1 MSNLKSSFYCFATLD
16 RKGLITDIGGKVFAN
31 QELDKNLLVG
41 KYLPEAVFWNHS
53 ENASQNIANSI
64 VLAGQGKSL
73 EFETTFWEGSDKIST
88 IIAEFIPQT
97 SENGQIENIIFTSID
112 ITKYVSEISLHK
124 TKSEQLLYAAEFAE
138 VGLWFWNLKTGEM
151 VTTPRCNEIYGFSP
165 SEIMTIEK
173 FSTVFHPEDVPRIE
187 EALAAS
193 HNNLEDYNIEYRIL
207 VDDDIRWVSVIGKV
221 FQEDAETKVMMG
233 SVRDTTHRKL
243 ANEQLKLLYN
253 QAQLAKEEVEEVN
266 RQKDDFLAIVSH
278 ELRSPLNSILGWAKI
293 LNSKQVDEETKKNA
307 LETIENSAKLQAKL
321 ISDLVDSAKIISGK
335 LEFNLAAVPLHSII
349 NQVYQSEKPTAD
361 EKKINFL
368 LGRVDNVN
376 VMGDTSRLMQAISNL
391 VSNSIKFTPFGG
403 DIILSLVAQNNNAVI
418 SVCDTGSGIPEDELP
433 KVFKQYF
440 QSKTAQNKTGLG
452 LGLSIVKVIVEKH
465 GGQVYVKNNDD
476 GIGCTFSVS
485 LPIQFVEKERET
497 ITETKAENT
506 NPLQNLEILIV
517 EDNQD
522 SREVL
527 EFYLSQL
534 GAKIHSAASSQE
546 GYNYLTSGERLPEVI
561 VSDISMPD
569 EDGYTFLT
577 KVRALPA
584 EKGGNIPAIALTAF
598 ASASDTQ
605 KIMSVGFQKHHT
617 KPFEPDVLVE
627 DILSVINKR

>member
-1 MSNLKSSFYCFATLD
+1 MSNLKNSFYCFAVLD
-16 RKGLITDIGGKVFAN
+16 SKGLITDIGGKVFAN
-31 QELDKNLLVG
+31 KELDKNLFIG
-41 KYLPEAVFWNHS
+41 KYFPQVEFWNHS
-53 ENASQNIANSI
+53 DNASQNITNS
-64 VLAGQGKSL
+64 VALAEQGKSL
-73 EFETTFWEGSDKIST
+73 EFETTFWEGNDKIST
-88 IIAEFIPQT
+88 IIAEFTPET
-97 SENGQIENIIFTSID
+97 SENGQVEEIIFTSID

-165 SEIMTIEK
+165 SELMTIEK
-173 FSTVFHPEDVPRIE
+173 FSTVFHPEDLPRIE

-193 HNNLEDYNIEYRIL
+193 HNNFEDYNIEYRIL
-207 VDDDIRWVSVIGKV
+207 VNDDVRWVNVIGKV

-293 LNSKQVDEETKKNA
+293 LNSKKVDEETQKNA

-335 LEFNLAAVPLHSII
+335 LEFTLAAVPLHSLI

-376 VMGDTSRLMQAISNL
+376 VMGDTSRLIQAISNL
-391 VSNSIKFTPFGG
+391 VSNSIKFTPSGG
-403 DIILSLVAQNNNAVI
+403 DIILSLSVQNNNAII
-418 SVCDTGSGIPEDELP
+418 SVCDSGSGIPENELP

-506 NPLQNLEILIV
+506 NPLQNLDILIV

-546 GYNYLTSGERLPEVI
+546 GYNYLISGETLPDVI

>member
-1 MSNLKSSFYCFATLD
+1 MSNLKDSFYCFATLN
-16 RKGLITDIGGKVFAN
+16 RQGFITDIGGKAFAN
-31 QELDKNLLVG
+31 KETDINSLVG
-41 KYLPEAVFWNHS
+41 KYFPEAVFWSHS
-53 ENASQNIANSI
+53 ENSSQNIANSI
-64 VLAGQGKSL
+64 VLAVQGKSL
-73 EFETTFWEGSDKIST
+73 EFETTFLESGGKIST
-88 IIAEFIPQT
+88 IIAEFIPQAT
-97 SENGQIENIIFTSID
+97 EDGEIEEIIFTSID
-112 ITKYVSEISLHK
+112 ITKYVSEIALHK

-151 VTTPRCNEIYGFSP
+151 ITTPRCNEIYGFSP

-173 FSTVFHPEDVPRIE
+173 FSTVFHPEDLPRIE
-187 EALAAS
+187 EALATS
-193 HNNLEDYNIEYRIL
+193 HNNFEDYNIEYRIL
-207 VDDDIRWVSVIGKV
+207 VNDDIQWVSVIGKV
-221 FQEDAETKVMMG
+221 FQEDSETKVMMG

-253 QAQLAKEEVEEVN
+253 QAQVAKEEVEEVN

-293 LNSKQVDEETKKNA
+293 LNGKKVDEVTQKNA

-335 LEFNLAAVPLHSII
+335 LEFTLTSVPLHSII

-391 VSNSIKFTPFGG
+391 VSNAIKFTPISG
-403 DIILSLVAQNNNAVI
+403 DIILSLSAQNNSAII
-418 SVCDTGSGIPEDELP
+418 SVCDSGSGIIEDEIP
-433 KVFKQYF
+433 KIFKQYF
-440 QSKTAQNKTGLG
+440 QSKSAQNKTGLG

-465 GGQVYVKNNDD
+465 GGKVYVKNNDD

-485 LPIQFVEKERET
+485 LPTQFVVAEKEIT
-497 ITETKAENT
+497 TETKSENA
-506 NPLQNLEILIV
+506 NPLQNLDILIV

-534 GAKIHSAASSQE
+534 GAKIYSAASSME
-546 GYNYLTSGERLPEVI
+546 GYAYLTSDENLPDVI
-561 VSDISMPD
+561 VSDISMPE

-577 KVRALPA
+577 RVRALPD

-598 ASASDTQ
+598 ASATDTQ

-617 KPFEPDVLVE
+617 KPFEPDLLVE
-627 DILSVINKR
+627 DILSVVNKK